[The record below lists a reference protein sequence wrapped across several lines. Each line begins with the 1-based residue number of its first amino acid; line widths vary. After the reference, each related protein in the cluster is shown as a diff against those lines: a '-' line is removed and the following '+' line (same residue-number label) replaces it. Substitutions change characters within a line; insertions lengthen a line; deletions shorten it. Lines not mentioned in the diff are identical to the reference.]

1 MHTYAC
7 MFVQCII
14 GEPVRLSRVTSN
26 EKVSTLLEP
35 SESLTSLQS
44 TITDFGV
51 KGEGAIVVAFV

>member
-1 MHTYAC
+1 MHTHAC

-14 GEPVRLSRVTSN
+14 GGPIRLSRVTSN
-26 EKVSTLLEP
+26 GKVSTLLEF
-35 SESLTSLQS
+35 SEFLASLQS